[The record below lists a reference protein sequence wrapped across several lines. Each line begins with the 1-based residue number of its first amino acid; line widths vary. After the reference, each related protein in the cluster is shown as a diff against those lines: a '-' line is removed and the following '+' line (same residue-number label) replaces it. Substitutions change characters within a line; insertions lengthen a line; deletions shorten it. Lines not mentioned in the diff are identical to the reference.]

1 MIMPMSVLVGDENV
15 GDYEDDAVWLGQFNI
30 SQWVDAEAK
39 T

>member
-15 GDYEDDAVWLGQFNI
+15 GDYEDAVWLGQFNI